1 MAEALKPSDKAVCFY
16 CLEEL
21 CNRSSLA
28 SNLAA
33 FAELFIV
40 RVTDVQ
46 TPQMPREVTKAAESC
61 GMSLAVNFPPE
72 ILTRALCPIVQNREF
87 PVNQVNILTCLSEQI
102 FSLNKIN
109 NDQGG

>member
-1 MAEALKPSDKAVCFY
+1 VLKVIFDTLAEVPKPADKAVCFY

-21 CNRSSLA
+21 CNRPILA
-28 SNLAA
+28 THLAA

-46 TPQMPREVTKAAESC
+46 TPQMPREVTKAAENC

-87 PVNQVNILTCLSEQI
+87 PVNQVMVIA
-102 FSLNKIN
+102 
-109 NDQGG
+109 